1 MKRICIRVATE
12 LEIREFMGK
21 GREIFLM
28 KNSGKFLKN
37 CQSQRKIKLV
47 CKCLKI
53 VEIAP
58 FISKVCQRIR
68 VKAVSDN
75 TIFAH
80 DCLRFASL
88 GVVRNL
94 TQSCAIGWNLI

>member
-1 MKRICIRVATE
+1 MKRIYIRVATE
-12 LEIREFMGK
+12 LEIREFIEK
-21 GREIFLM
+21 GQEIFLM
-28 KNSGKFLKN
+28 KKSGKFMKN

-58 FISKVCQRIR
+58 FISKFCQRIR

-75 TIFAH
+75 SIFAH
-80 DCLRFASL
+80 NCLHFASR
-88 GVVRNL
+88 GVVWNL
-94 TQSCAIGWNLI
+94 TQSCAI